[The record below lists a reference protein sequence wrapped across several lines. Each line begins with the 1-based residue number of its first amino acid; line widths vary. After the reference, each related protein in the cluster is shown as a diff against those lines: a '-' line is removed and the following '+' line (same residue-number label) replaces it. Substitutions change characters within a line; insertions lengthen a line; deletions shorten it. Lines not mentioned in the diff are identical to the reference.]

1 MYIYRKKQYNKIIKR
16 KQRTDRK
23 GENNM
28 KYYKIYSNACV
39 SARPVQEVTHKKDE
53 VLNEAIEY
61 QYDGFFNSNGTT
73 INDEEVKKLYEATKE
88 DDVDDQI
95 FNTLYEKIADIL
107 VKDFEESGRIAAGD
121 WGLVALDD
129 DEDAWAY
136 RPNRW

>member
-1 MYIYRKKQYNKIIKR
+1 
-16 KQRTDRK
+16 
-23 GENNM
+23 M
-28 KYYKIYSNACV
+28 KYYKIYSNACA

-61 QYDGFFNSNGTT
+61 QYDDFFNSNGTT
-73 INDEEVKKLYEATKE
+73 INNEEVKKLYEATKE
-88 DDVDDQI
+88 DDVDDQT